1 METHMS
7 CRQRACAPLSP
18 QDDVEKAEPP
28 ILPTTPRALCALR
41 VVVCVTVCALFVW
54 SVPSVLLHS
63 LFY

>member
-7 CRQRACAPLSP
+7 RRQRACAPLSP
-18 QDDVEKAEPP
+18 RDDVEKAEPP
-28 ILPTTPRALCALR
+28 TLPTTPRALCALR

-54 SVPSVLLHS
+54 GARRVLLDS